1 MALNTQQKQITIQDL
16 AKDEAWVNKQKQHCR
31 FCGKTEREQI
41 KGCKEISCY
50 RQFLKKKD
58 GQ

>member
-1 MALNTQQKQITIQDL
+1 MELNTTKTPTTIKDL
-16 AKDEAWVNKQKQHCR
+16 AEDKKWVEKQKQHCR
-31 FCGKTEREQI
+31 FCGKSAREQAR
-41 KGCKEISCY
+41 GCGEISCY